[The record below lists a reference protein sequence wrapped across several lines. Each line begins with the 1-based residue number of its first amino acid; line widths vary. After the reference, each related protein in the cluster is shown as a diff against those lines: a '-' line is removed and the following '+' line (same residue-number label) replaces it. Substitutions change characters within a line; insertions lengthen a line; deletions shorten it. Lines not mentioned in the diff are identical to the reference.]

1 MRITDSRYDRD
12 RLRLTVAY
20 RLIAL
25 EARTHTIRVAT
36 QLSEDRIR
44 RIYRDYFAGQG
55 QAAVRRH
62 RGKSPRQL
70 AYFRRSL
77 EHEHQAAVLGALL
90 RTCGLLEAR
99 RDIQRPALE
108 SVARFCDAYET
119 YAALCRSPH
128 LSLEHAWHLWQVLCD
143 EDEFV
148 LDACPGC
155 GSAWVRDTLAI
166 LPDDCASC
174 RHGVFHAPVRTE
186 TAAGAP

>member
-12 RLRLTVAY
+12 RLRLAVAY

-44 RIYRDYFAGQG
+44 RIYRDFFAGPG
-55 QAAVRRH
+55 EARVRRR
-62 RGKSPRQL
+62 RGKSPRQM

-77 EHEHQAAVLGALL
+77 EHEHQAAVLGSLL
-90 RTCGLLEAR
+90 RTCGLLEAHPAGF
-99 RDIQRPALE
+99 RPALE

-119 YAALCRSPH
+119 YAGLCRAAH
-128 LSLEHAWHLWQVLCD
+128 LSFEHAWHLWQVLCH

-148 LDACPGC
+148 LEACPGC
-155 GSAWVRDTLAI
+155 GATWVRDTLAI
-166 LPDDCASC
+166 LPDDCAAC
-174 RHGVFHAPVRTE
+174 RHGVFRQALHAGDV
-186 TAAGAP
+186 AHAS